1 MSESLRVVDGRNV
14 LEMRRRLAHPRAV
27 VWRAITEPEQMRHWF
42 PAALAEFDLVVGGKV
57 RYVFEAHGGEG
68 ADGGDGGDGE
78 VTAVDPPRLIEYTW
92 NGSILRWELEPADG
106 GTLLVFT
113 HVFDDRPGA
122 ASFAAGWDSCVAA
135 LRALLDGVEPPA
147 PGRMVAEHEDFV
159 RRFGLDEGTVE
170 RTGDGY
176 RVRFERQLTAPAE
189 RVWAEATGGAE
200 VTVGGAP
207 PAGLGGGTVTE
218 VEPHRLLAFDGP
230 DGRVRWELGEGTGH
244 GARLV
249 VTATGPRDAS
259 TPWHDRVEGL
269 ATALARGR

>member
-14 LEMRRRLAHPRAV
+14 LEIRRRLARPPAT
-27 VWRAITEPEQMRHWF
+27 VWRAITDPEQMRHWF
-42 PAALAEFDLVVGGKV
+42 PATVEFDAAVGAKV
-57 RYVFEAHGGEG
+57 RYEFDG
-68 ADGGDGGDGE
+68 ADGGEGE
-78 VTAVDPPRLIEYTW
+78 ITAYDSPRLFEYTW
-92 NGSILRWELEPADG
+92 SGSILRWELEPADG

-122 ASFAAGWDSCVAA
+122 ASFAAGWDACIAA
-135 LRALLDGVEPPA
+135 LRALLDGAAPPEPS
-147 PGRMVAEHEDFV
+147 RMVAEHEDYV

-170 RTGDGY
+170 RTGDGC
-176 RVRFERQLTAPAE
+176 RTRFERQLTAPAE
-189 RVWAEATGGAE
+189 RAWALATGGAQLS
-200 VTVGGAP
+200 VGGAA

-249 VTATGPRDAS
+249 VTSTGPRDTSAA
-259 TPWHDRVEGL
+259 WRDRIEGL
-269 ATALARGR
+269 AAALAAE